1 MENSKPSD
9 LKLAGLP
16 VKTPVSRNMRTQA
29 FFIGLC
35 DGDRDTTRSSSCLNE
50 QNIAALLPAAKKR
63 QRANW
68 CSGLMEKLKFNNYIG
83 NRFCGGLP
91 KINSSCFYIKQT

>member
-50 QNIAALLPAAKKR
+50 QNIAALLPAVKNR
-63 QRANW
+63 HRANW
-68 CSGLMEKLKFNNYIG
+68 RSGLMENLSSTYIG
-83 NRFCGGLP
+83 NRFCSDLP
-91 KINSSCFYIKQT
+91 KISSSCF

>member
-35 DGDRDTTRSSSCLNE
+35 DGDRDTTRSSS
-50 QNIAALLPAAKKR
+50 
-63 QRANW
+63 
-68 CSGLMEKLKFNNYIG
+68 
-83 NRFCGGLP
+83 
-91 KINSSCFYIKQT
+91 

>member
-35 DGDRDTTRSSSCLNE
+35 VGDRDTTRSFSCLNE
-50 QNIAALLPAAKKR
+50 QNIAALVACCKKSS
-63 QRANW
+63 A
-68 CSGLMEKLKFNNYIG
+68 CKLMLGLDV
-83 NRFCGGLP
+83 
-91 KINSSCFYIKQT
+91 T